1 MLLRSEATN
10 VKVVNSRPIE
20 FDVYPKRIPYFI
32 TSSRNL
38 KRIEVLQENRK
49 GVSQQVEVVNSRS
62 KGPIFTLLVI

>member
-1 MLLRSEATN
+1 MLRSEATN

-38 KRIEVLQENRK
+38 KRLEVLQENHR
-49 GVSQQVEVVNSRS
+49 GVSQQVEIVNSRS
-62 KGPIFTLLVI
+62 KGPIFTLPVI